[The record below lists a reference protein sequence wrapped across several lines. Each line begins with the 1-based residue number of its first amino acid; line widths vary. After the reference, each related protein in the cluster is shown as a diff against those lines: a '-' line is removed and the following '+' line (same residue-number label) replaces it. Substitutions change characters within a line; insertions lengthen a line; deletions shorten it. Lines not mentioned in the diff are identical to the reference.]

1 MLPLP
6 RVVEQNNMQI
16 KEMEIL
22 NMKNRLLTALLSAG
36 LLLNA
41 VPVFA
46 HHSFS
51 SEFDINQPIT
61 LDGTLTKLDWVNPH
75 GFIYLDV
82 KGADGKVVN
91 WAVETGSPNALLR
104 RGVRKSDFIIGSK
117 IVVRG
122 FRAKSGLP
130 VANGRA
136 VKLADG
142 RDLFAGS
149 SGTGAPR
156 DKADPSEQY

>member
-1 MLPLP
+1 
-6 RVVEQNNMQI
+6 MQKKVFSI
-16 KEMEIL
+16 ATLVAIL
-22 NMKNRLLTALLSAG
+22 ACAMPAL
-36 LLLNA
+36 
-41 VPVFA
+41 A

-51 SEFDINQPIT
+51 SEFDIHQPIT
-61 LDGTLTKLDWVNPH
+61 LQGTLTKLDWVNPH

-82 KGADGKVVN
+82 KGKDGKVVN

-104 RGVRKSDFIIGSK
+104 RGVRKDDFVLGSQITVQGYK
-117 IVVRG
+117 
-122 FRAKSGLP
+122 AKSGLP
-130 VANGRA
+130 LANGRTI
-136 VKLADG
+136 KLADG

>member
-1 MLPLP
+1 MT
-6 RVVEQNNMQI
+6 
-16 KEMEIL
+16 
-22 NMKNRLLTALLSAG
+22 NRLFAFLLGAG
-36 LLLNA
+36 LFLGSTPA
-41 VPVFA
+41 FA

-51 SEFDINQPIT
+51 SEFDMNQPVT

-75 GFIYLDV
+75 GFIYIDV

-117 IVVRG
+117 VVVRG

-130 VANGRA
+130 VANGRT